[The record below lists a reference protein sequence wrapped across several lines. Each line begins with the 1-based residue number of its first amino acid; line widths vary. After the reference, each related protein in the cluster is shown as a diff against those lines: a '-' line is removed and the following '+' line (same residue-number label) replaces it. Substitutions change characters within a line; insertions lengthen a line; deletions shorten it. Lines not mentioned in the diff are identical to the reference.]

1 MKKLLIGLTLFTS
14 LMARAS
20 IDEAGMKA
28 MEPKAGEVESARSC
42 FQELETLGCQHP
54 KEDLQHFKACF
65 ENVSSSLTPACK
77 KRIGGL
83 YRRK

>member
-14 LMARAS
+14 LMARAD
-20 IDEAGMKA
+20 IDEAGIKA
-28 MEPKAGEVESARSC
+28 MEPKAGEVESSRSC
-42 FQELETLGCQHP
+42 FQELETLGCRHP
-54 KEDLQHFKACF
+54 REDLQQFKACF
-65 ENVSSSLTPACK
+65 ENVASSLTPYCE